1 MSPRSSSSKPPTVTV
16 TLYSTG
22 DLCNLALVCHGLNK
36 VAVSPS
42 LWRNFII
49 NMSDMDNRGFDHLS
63 QVKRFSKS
71 SLDLSLCDLRNESID
86 HIMAAV
92 VNFRIVDFL
101 GAKLTTEQM
110 NKMFADLSRTGPGAM
125 EKLLL
130 YR

>member
-1 MSPRSSSSKPPTVTV
+1 
-16 TLYSTG
+16 
-22 DLCNLALVCHGLNK
+22 
-36 VAVSPS
+36 
-42 LWRNFII
+42 
-49 NMSDMDNRGFDHLS
+49 MSDMDNRGFDHLS

-86 HIMAAV
+86 HITATV

-110 NKMFADLSRTGPGAM
+110 NKMFTDLSRTGPGAM

-130 YR
+130 YG

>member
-1 MSPRSSSSKPPTVTV
+1 
-16 TLYSTG
+16 
-22 DLCNLALVCHGLNK
+22 
-36 VAVSPS
+36 
-42 LWRNFII
+42 
-49 NMSDMDNRGFDHLS
+49 MSDMDNRGFDHLS

-86 HIMAAV
+86 HITTAV

-101 GAKLTTEQM
+101 GAKLTTEEM
-110 NKMFADLSRTGPGAM
+110 NKMFADLSRTGPGVM

>member
-1 MSPRSSSSKPPTVTV
+1 
-16 TLYSTG
+16 
-22 DLCNLALVCHGLNK
+22 
-36 VAVSPS
+36 
-42 LWRNFII
+42 
-49 NMSDMDNRGFDHLS
+49 MSDMDNRGFDHLS

-110 NKMFADLSRTGPGAM
+110 NKMFADLSRTGPGVM